1 MMIFASFSRVV
12 EHLILQCCIQ
22 SLCLTINVCVIVVGG
37 YGYEGL
43 TSSENLISVVILS
56 KMSLNVSVKLIKAIL
71 LEEQI

>member
-1 MMIFASFSRVV
+1 MMIFASFSWVV

-37 YGYEGL
+37 YEGL
-43 TSSENLISVVILS
+43 TSLENLISVVILS